1 MSSTDCV
8 EQKGII
14 EEIKDGIAKVN
25 ITSFS
30 ACSSCQSQSA
40 CQMGETAEKVI
51 DVHIDT
57 SKFHKGELVRVI
69 MKKSLGLK
77 ATLLAYII
85 PFIILLLSLI
95 VLTSIGFSEGVSGI
109 ISILLLV
116 PYYIVLYLLKN
127 TLQKTFQFTLN
138 KVS

>member
-1 MSSTDCV
+1 MSSNTCV

-14 EEIKDGIAKVN
+14 EEIKDGVAKVN

-40 CQMGETAEKVI
+40 CQMGEIAEKVI
-51 DVHIDT
+51 DVSVDST
-57 SKFHKGELVRVI
+57 NFHKGEQVKVI
-69 MKKSLGLK
+69 MKKSLGMK

-85 PFIILLLSLI
+85 PFIILMASLI
-95 VLTSIGFSEGVSGI
+95 VLTSIGLSEGVSGI
-109 ISILLLV
+109 ISILLLA

-127 TLQKTFQFTLN
+127 KLQKTFQFTLN
-138 KVS
+138 KVN

>member
-1 MSSTDCV
+1 MTSTDCV

-14 EEIKDGIAKVN
+14 EEIKDGVAKVN

-30 ACSSCQSQSA
+30 ACSSCQSSSA
-40 CQMGETAEKVI
+40 CQMGEATEKVI
-51 DVHIDT
+51 DVSINPSD
-57 SKFHKGELVRVI
+57 FHKGELVRVI
-69 MKKSLGLK
+69 MKKSLGLR

-85 PFIILLLSLI
+85 PFIIILLSLI
-95 VLTSIGFSEGVSGI
+95 ILTSTGISEGISGVVSL
-109 ISILLLV
+109 LLLV
-116 PYYIVLYLLKN
+116 PYYIVLYFFKN